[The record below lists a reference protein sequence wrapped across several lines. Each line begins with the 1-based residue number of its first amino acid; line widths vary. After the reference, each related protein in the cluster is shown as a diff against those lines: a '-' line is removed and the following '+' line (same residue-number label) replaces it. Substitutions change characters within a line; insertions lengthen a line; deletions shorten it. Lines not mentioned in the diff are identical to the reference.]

1 MQRTFSMK
9 RKLPISYKN
18 TEVKYWTESW
28 KNVESF
34 DILSAK
40 QVYNLYYNT
49 YVELSNY
56 RFAYT
61 YDIKKFINQWNHLE
75 KGGVV
80 DIAKRH
86 MRDFP
91 DDKFVYLEIPYQFYL
106 DNMTDWLEDEFDI
119 PLETIKQHIKNG
131 ESWEYKNT
139 PQAFSYLNYV
149 TFKKYGVANPIFNNG
164 KHYPKRS
171 THITAFTSQIKSDV
185 PILLQIDDDL
195 KFKTEEHTEELP
207 YFQKSYLTMEVDINN
222 KSVDFFLDK
231 TKHIGVYKK

>member
-86 MRDFP
+86 IRDFP

-164 KHYPKRS
+164 EHYPKRS

>member
-1 MQRTFSMK
+1 MRTI
-9 RKLPISYKN
+9 PTYKN

-28 KNVESF
+28 KNIESF

-40 QVYNLYYNT
+40 QVYNLYHNT

-56 RFAYT
+56 VFAYT
-61 YDIKKFINQWNHLE
+61 YDLKKFINQWNHLE
-75 KGGVV
+75 EGGVV

-86 MRDFP
+86 MKNFP
-91 DDKFVYLEIPYQFYL
+91 DSKFVYLEIPYKLYQDY
-106 DNMTDWLEDEFDI
+106 MTDWLEDEFDI
-119 PLETIKQHIKNG
+119 PLGTIKQHISNG

-139 PQAFSYLNYV
+139 PQAFSYLNYIS
-149 TFKKYGVANPIFNNG
+149 FKKYGVANPIFNNG
-164 KHYPKRS
+164 LEYPKRS

-185 PILLQIDDDL
+185 PILLQIDNDL
-195 KFKTEEHTEELP
+195 KLKIKENTKESP

>member
-1 MQRTFSMK
+1 MRTI
-9 RKLPISYKN
+9 PTYKN

-28 KNVESF
+28 KNIESF

-40 QVYNLYYNT
+40 QVYNLYHNT

-56 RFAYT
+56 VFAYT
-61 YDIKKFINQWNHLE
+61 YDLKKFINQWNHLGN
-75 KGGVV
+75 GGVV

-86 MRDFP
+86 MENFP
-91 DDKFVYLEIPYQFYL
+91 DSKFVYLEIPYKLYQDY
-106 DNMTDWLEDEFDI
+106 MTDWLEDEFDI
-119 PLETIKQHIKNG
+119 PLGTIKQHISNG

-139 PQAFSYLNYV
+139 PQAFSYLNYI

-164 KHYPKRS
+164 LEYPKRS

-195 KFKTEEHTEELP
+195 KFKIKENTKESP

>member
-1 MQRTFSMK
+1 MG
-9 RKLPISYKN
+9 RKQPTLYKN

-49 YVELSNY
+49 YIELSNY
-56 RFAYT
+56 LFAYT

-86 MRDFP
+86 MEDFP

-119 PLETIKQHIKNG
+119 PLKKIKHHIKND
-131 ESWEYKNT
+131 ESWEYEGT
-139 PQAFSYLNYV
+139 PQAFSYLNYI
-149 TFKKYGVANPIFNNG
+149 TFKKYGVANPVFNNG
-164 KHYPKRS
+164 KQYPKRS
-171 THITAFTSQIKSDV
+171 THITAFTSEIKSDV
-185 PILLQIDDDL
+185 PILLQVDNDL
-195 KFKTEEHTEELP
+195 KFRTEEHIEELP

-231 TKHIGVYKK
+231 TKHVGVYKK

>member
-86 MRDFP
+86 IRDFP